1 MGPGGN
7 GVQGS
12 ESNNAGAVAAGVI
25 VCLLALGVA
34 AAIAIVIVVV
44 LLRRRQGQKELN
56 GFDNQLYERQMQS
69 SGSIN
74 GKSINLLPVGDTKDD
89 MAGDGPHDYAAIP
102 ADDAYYE
109 DMNVSPLISITNMH
123 AVVV

>member
-1 MGPGGN
+1 M
-7 GVQGS
+7 
-12 ESNNAGAVAAGVI
+12 I

-34 AAIAIVIVVV
+34 AAITVVIVIL

-69 SGSIN
+69 SSSIN

-109 DMNVSPLISITNMH
+109 DMNVREFHNLHNSTCML
-123 AVVV
+123 